1 MDRVGRKFDM
11 RHMRA
16 AFNNMSEENKQL
28 YMFYNAILVQK
39 EIEHWQRLPIFFDMF
54 IPRCPKKTKIPLF
67 KSIDDYISFKKR
79 VKKSIDELVSRK

>member
-1 MDRVGRKFDM
+1 MGRADAPLDLRIIRK
-11 RHMRA
+11 

-79 VKKSIDELVSRK
+79 VKKSIDDLVSRK